1 MESLKQAIHMVRP
14 GAYLASIDIKDAF
27 YSVPI
32 HPSQKKY
39 LKFMWKATPYQFEAM
54 PNGYLD
60 AMRIFAK
67 LLKPVFHTLRKM
79 GYVSII
85 YVDDT
90 LLYGDTYEECL
101 KNVLATLEILQ
112 DLGFVIH
119 ATKSVL
125 IPTQRITFLGF
136 IFDTLA
142 MTITLT
148 KEKKNKLIFA
158 AFFHYER

>member
-1 MESLKQAIHMVRP
+1 MRYSSFQDGVAETGHTYGSA
-14 GAYLASIDIKDAF
+14 GSIPSVYWLDIKDAF

-32 HPSQKKY
+32 NSAHKKY
-39 LKFMWKATPYQFEAM
+39 LKFMWMATPYQFEAM

-90 LLYGDTYEECL
+90 LLYGDTYEECMS
-101 KNVLATLEILQ
+101 NVLATLEMLQ

-119 ATKSVL
+119 AKKSVL
-125 IPTQRITFLGF
+125 IPTQCITFLGF
-136 IFDTLA
+136 IF
-142 MTITLT
+142 
-148 KEKKNKLIFA
+148 LIL
-158 AFFHYER
+158 